1 MKLSIAILAFI
12 FSSFLFGQDVKWL
25 TLEQAN
31 KEVKAHPEKPIL
43 INFYATWCGFCKR
56 LDKETFTDAKVSEYI
71 NKNYIPVKFD
81 AETKDMVSFLGINYT
96 YIAPAKA
103 NYFAY
108 AFTNG
113 QLGYPATVLTN
124 AKGEINK
131 VVSGYKNANDF
142 INDIKI

>member
-1 MKLSIAILAFI
+1 MKSSLAIIAFI
-12 FSSFLFGQDVKWL
+12 FSSFLFGQEIKWL
-25 TLEQAN
+25 TLDEAT

-56 LDKETFTDAKVSEYI
+56 LDGETFTNAKVADYV
-71 NKNYIPVKFD
+71 NKNYIPIKFD

-103 NYFAY
+103 NYMAY

-113 QLGYPATVLTN
+113 QLSYPATVLMTG
-124 AKGEINK
+124 KGDVNK
-131 VVSGYKNANDF
+131 VVLGYRSASDF

>member
-25 TLEQAN
+25 TLEEAN

-81 AETKDMVSFLGINYT
+81 AETKDMVNFLGINYT

-103 NYFAY
+103 N
-108 AFTNG
+108 
-113 QLGYPATVLTN
+113 
-124 AKGEINK
+124 
-131 VVSGYKNANDF
+131 
-142 INDIKI
+142 

>member
-1 MKLSIAILAFI
+1 MKSSLAIITFI
-12 FSSFLFGQDVKWL
+12 FSSFLFGQEIKWL
-25 TLEQAN
+25 TLEEAT

-56 LDKETFTDAKVSEYI
+56 LDGETFTDAKVANYV

-81 AETKDMVSFLGINYT
+81 AETKDMVTFLGINYT

-103 NYFAY
+103 NYMAY

-113 QLGYPATVLTN
+113 QLSYPATVLMN
-124 AKGEINK
+124 GKGDVNK
-131 VVSGYKNANDF
+131 VVLGYRSVSDF